1 MAREVLV
8 ELGYGVSDMYI
19 WMLYEEHEE
28 RLGHIIVYCI
38 ISTHLNS
45 GPMPFKFSAF
55 SMCALLYHLL
65 AGASDSCRILSQI
78 CSSSVATSTTRE
90 KLFAIL
96 LAAAGDFLLPTLSA
110 VQLDAAR

>member
-28 RLGHIIVYCI
+28 RLRHIIVYCI

-55 SMCALLYHLL
+55 SMCALYHLL

-78 CSSSVATSTTRE
+78 CSSPVATSTTRE

-96 LAAAGDFLLPTLSA
+96 LAAGGDFLLLTLSA